1 MRKFFFTA
9 LIFSLLIIL
18 LCSCAYAD
26 AVLYRG
32 SKNIGS
38 VQTSDKDGNY
48 CVSVED
54 VGKLLGFSASRS
66 GEELLLKNGK
76 STLRL
81 IVNSAAAWRGIS
93 IVALSSAPFEQN
105 GKFWLEASSVIALF
119 QSSAGTGQNNKLRF
133 NKISGGAS
141 LTAKSDTDFG
151 KFDTPEPKTTTAQRT
166 VQQTPSVSQAPTI
179 TAKTPEVSQAP
190 KTAQR
195 TPTTPQNPAV
205 MSKTPDASQVPA
217 ARSRTPEVTQAPA
230 IASKTPEVSQTPAIT
245 MQTPEVSQLPAKN
258 PDVSQTPA
266 ISRLRASSVKV
277 SSKVQPK
284 IETFKPGINQ
294 KEKAESYSGIIKS
307 VSWSYQDGTQKKIR
321 AIFETNENADPQV
334 FMSKGVLHALFESG
348 PENLEVPYS
357 NVGAEIMRSSKGL
370 EILFTPKDITKAE
383 KFVLDNPHRIVFTF
397 TFPKNITIAENKP
410 VNNAPTPAYHTRP
423 STPAVN
429 IPAKTEQNTRASTPT
444 VQIPTTRPEP
454 ITIDNSRSQSPAV
467 NTLPN
472 TIIIPTSPG
481 AAQRLA
487 LQNRKTIVID
497 PGHGGKDPGASANG
511 VTEKNVNLGIGLELE
526 KVLLARGYN
535 VIMTRNNDV
544 YLKLQERTDIANDA
558 NADLFVSIH
567 VNALPSKKSM
577 TGFEIYIMALPTDKD
592 AMNLAKIE
600 NREYVEGK
608 GMDTA
613 NVDRRTEMLL
623 HILGDMQQNNKI
635 SESTDFA
642 ASLYNAGARNGLP
655 MRRVA
660 QAPFF
665 VLRGAGMPAV
675 LIETGFVTNAT
686 EAKKLTTSAYQQQ
699 IANAMAEGII
709 NYLK

>member
-1 MRKFFFTA
+1 MRKLFFAAIIFPLL
-9 LIFSLLIIL
+9 LIF
-18 LCSCAYAD
+18 LCSCAYAE

-32 SKNIGS
+32 TQNIGS
-38 VQTSDKDGNY
+38 VQTSDNNGEY
-48 CVSVED
+48 CISVED
-54 VGKLLGFSASRS
+54 AGKLLGFSASRS

-76 STLRL
+76 STIRL

-133 NKISGGAS
+133 NKISGGTS

-151 KFDTPEPKTTTAQRT
+151 KFDTPEPKIAQAPKVAT
-166 VQQTPSVSQAPTI
+166 KTPEISQAPVI
-179 TAKTPEVSQAP
+179 T
-190 KTAQR
+190 
-195 TPTTPQNPAV
+195 
-205 MSKTPDASQVPA
+205 
-217 ARSRTPEVTQAPA
+217 
-230 IASKTPEVSQTPAIT
+230 SKTPEVAQTPAIMT
-245 MQTPEVSQLPAKN
+245 T
-258 PDVSQTPA
+258 TPA
-266 ISRLRASSVKV
+266 ISQVRTSGVKAA
-277 SSKVQPK
+277 SKVQPK
-284 IETFKPGINQ
+284 IETFKPSANQ
-294 KEKAESYSGIIKS
+294 REKAENYSGVIKS
-307 VSWSYQDGTQKKIR
+307 ISWSYHDGSPKKIR
-321 AIFETNENADPQV
+321 AIFETDEKADPQV
-334 FMSKGVLHALFESG
+334 FMNKGVLHALFKSGLESI
-348 PENLEVPYS
+348 EAPYS
-357 NVGAEIMRSSKGL
+357 NVDAEIRRNSKGL
-370 EILFTPKDITKAE
+370 EVVFTPKNITKAE
-383 KFVLDNPHRIVFTF
+383 KFVLDSPRRIVFTF
-397 TFPKNITIAENKP
+397 TFPNSIKIAENKP
-410 VNNAPTPAYHTRP
+410 VNNSPTPAYHTRP
-423 STPAVN
+423 STPTVS
-429 IPAKTEQNTRASTPT
+429 IPSSEQQTRPATPA

-454 ITIDNSRSQSPAV
+454 ITIDTQRRQSPALT
-467 NTLPN
+467 TLPS
-472 TIIIPTSPG
+472 TITIPTSPG

-487 LQNRKTIVID
+487 RQKRKTIVVD

-526 KVLLARGYN
+526 KVLTAKGYN

-544 YLKLQERTDIANDA
+544 YLKLQERTDIANNA

-608 GMDTA
+608 GMDTS
-613 NVDRRTEMLL
+613 NVDRKTEMLL

-642 ASLYNAGARNGLP
+642 AALYNAGARNGLP

-699 IANAMAEGII
+699 IANAMAEGIA